1 MRASEKMAQRVV
13 LVRRLQAVDD
23 DLVETVAKPASN
35 RVTATARRLLSA
47 RQAIADELIAVGYEP
62 WSNPIDIRE
71 AKVS

>member
-13 LVRRLQAVDD
+13 LVRRLQGVDD
-23 DLVETVAKPASN
+23 DLVETVAKPVSN

-47 RQAIADELIAVGYEP
+47 RQAIADKLIAVGYEP
-62 WSNPIDIRE
+62 WPNPIDMRE